1 MAKHS
6 RTPMLHSVVFL
17 SNRVG
22 LVTLTPSPWHRRP
35 RDTRKREEPWGKARL
50 SKDRWFVRAGWSE
63 SFTSG
68 SVRGWGWNSP
78 ALLDP
83 QHPQFMPTPPKNGTD
98 AKENFDWQLMYYTH
112 VFLANRGLLITPFH
126 NMMLIPSVATDEG
139 IGRLIQGWE
148 DCMAE
153 IVEISEEK
161 K

>member
-1 MAKHS
+1 
-6 RTPMLHSVVFL
+6 
-17 SNRVG
+17 
-22 LVTLTPSPWHRRP
+22 
-35 RDTRKREEPWGKARL
+35 
-50 SKDRWFVRAGWSE
+50 
-63 SFTSG
+63 
-68 SVRGWGWNSP
+68 
-78 ALLDP
+78 
-83 QHPQFMPTPPKNGTD
+83 MPTPPKNGTD